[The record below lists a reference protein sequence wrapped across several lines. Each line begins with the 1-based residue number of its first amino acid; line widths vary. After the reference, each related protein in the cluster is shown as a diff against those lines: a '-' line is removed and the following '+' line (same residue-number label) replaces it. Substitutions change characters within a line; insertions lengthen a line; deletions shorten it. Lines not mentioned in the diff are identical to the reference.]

1 MIRVMRPVPVER
13 LKLLVF
19 DLDGTL
25 IDSAQDLCNSVNATL
40 GKFGRP
46 ALSDEIIATYI
57 GNGAL
62 TLVRRAFATDDGKE
76 PTEDFLAEAYKYF
89 LDYYREH
96 KLDYTYAYE
105 GVLEALDAL
114 HKVHAEIDLTLRT
127 DTPKRADAPQRAM
140 AVLTNK
146 PVRPARAICEAL
158 GLAPYFLNIYGGNSF
173 ASKKPDPE
181 GLLALMK
188 EAGAK
193 PEETVMIGDS
203 QVDVLTARNA
213 GAWSIGCTFGLAPG
227 SLEVIPPDVLVDSPA
242 DWTAAL
248 SPAKIDL

>member
-1 MIRVMRPVPVER
+1 MIRILRPVPVDR

-40 GKFGRP
+40 EKFNRP
-46 ALSDEIIATYI
+46 HLSDELIAKYI

-62 TLVRRAFATDDGKE
+62 MLVRRAFAADDGHE
-76 PTEDFLAEAYKYF
+76 PSEDLLAEAYKYF

-105 GVLEALDAL
+105 GVLEALEAL
-114 HKVHAEIDLTLRT
+114 HRVHDQLEVPPR
-127 DTPKRADAPQRAM
+127 QM

-146 PVRPARAICEAL
+146 PVRPAQAICEAL
-158 GLAPYFLNIYGGNSF
+158 GLAPYFLSIYGGNSF
-173 ASKKPDPE
+173 ATKKPAPE

-188 EAGAK
+188 AADAK

-203 QVDVLTARNA
+203 QVDVQTARNA
-213 GAWSIGCTFGLAPG
+213 GAWAIGCTFGLAPG
-227 SLEVIPPDVLVDSPA
+227 SLELIPPDILVDSPV

-248 SPAKIDL
+248 SPAKIDV

>member
-1 MIRVMRPVPVER
+1 MVRVLHPLPAGQLR
-13 LKLLVF
+13 LLVF

-40 GKFGRP
+40 VQFGREP
-46 ALSDEIIATYI
+46 LPDETIAGFI
-57 GNGAL
+57 GNGAMM
-62 TLVRRAFATDDGKE
+62 LVRRAFAAAGGLVAG
-76 PTEDFLAEAYKYF
+76 EDLPVEAYPWF

-105 GVLEALDAL
+105 GVLEALAAL
-114 HKVHAEIDLTLRT
+114 RELH
-127 DTPKRADAPQRAM
+127 DAPGGPGRAM

-146 PVRPARAICEAL
+146 PVRPAREICAAL
-158 GLAPYFLNIYGGNSF
+158 GLAPYFLSIYGGNSF
-173 ASKKPDPE
+173 ATKKPNPE
-181 GLLALMK
+181 GLLALMS

-203 QVDVLTARNA
+203 QVDVETARNA
-213 GAWSIGCTFGLAPG
+213 GAWCIGCTFGLAPG
-227 SLEVIPPDVLVDSPA
+227 SLAANPPDVIVDSPA

-248 SPAKIDL
+248 SQANPGLRG

>member
-1 MIRVMRPVPVER
+1 MVRVLHPLPAGQLR
-13 LKLLVF
+13 LLVF

-40 GKFGRP
+40 VQFGREP
-46 ALSDEIIATYI
+46 LPDEAIASFI
-57 GNGAL
+57 GNGAMM
-62 TLVRRAFATDDGKE
+62 LVRRAFAAAGGLVAG
-76 PTEDFLAEAYKYF
+76 EDLPVEAYPWF

-105 GVLEALDAL
+105 GVLEALAAL
-114 HKVHAEIDLTLRT
+114 RELH
-127 DTPKRADAPQRAM
+127 DAPGGPGRAM

-146 PVRPARAICEAL
+146 PVRPAREICAAL
-158 GLAPYFLNIYGGNSF
+158 GLAPYFLSIYGGNSF
-173 ASKKPDPE
+173 ATKKPNPE
-181 GLLALMK
+181 GLLALMS

-203 QVDVLTARNA
+203 QVDVETARNA
-213 GAWSIGCTFGLAPG
+213 GAWCIGCTFGLAPG
-227 SLEVIPPDVLVDSPA
+227 SLAANPPDVIVDSPA

-248 SPAKIDL
+248 SQANPGL